1 MNVPAVRTIA
11 IAPVVILGLCLGGA
25 QHAESQPRSRTIGPA
40 VFGGTGTR
48 ADRPGGLDLFGQLFI
63 SYDDDVLADQSAGGP
78 DRPRLANSAERRGG
92 LYPGFW
98 IGLQY
103 ARVGESTDLHMET
116 NHSLNYYPDL
126 ESLTTRYH
134 QASGTFVHRFGS
146 RYNVRARPFAAY
158 SPHYSMRLF
167 LAPLPLD
174 PDRAGSLD
182 GAVLAAP
189 DVDSTIIQRG
199 SFRYGGNAEFRML
212 AARHS
217 TVTVGTSYTK
227 TDLTREPTG
236 NFDVRSIGANVRH
249 AVSGSASLRIGYAL
263 EESTYEG
270 SSTPSTRIQN
280 LNIGIDYRKPLSR
293 SRRSFLRFTTGSII
307 SEQVAGI
314 TEPAEGRRIQAIGSA
329 SLVHQ
334 MGRTWNAVAQY
345 RREVGYLEGFAQPV
359 FSDSANA
366 AVGGLITRR
375 LDLFLDAN
383 YITGTSAIRRD
394 APRFDSYS
402 ASARLRRALNRSL
415 AVYVEYLFY
424 QYNFDEAADRPVGLP
439 RKFNRNGVRVGL
451 SLWLPLTD

>member
-1 MNVPAVRTIA
+1 MELSTPK
-11 IAPVVILGLCLGGA
+11 
-25 QHAESQPRSRTIGPA
+25 SQTQTRSRQIGPA

-48 ADRPGGLDLFGQLFI
+48 ADRPGGLDIFGQLFI
-63 SYDDDVLADQSAGGP
+63 SYDDDVLADQGAGGT
-78 DRPRLANSAERRGG
+78 DRPTSARPAEGRSG
-92 LYPGFW
+92 LYSGFW

-103 ARVGESTDLHMET
+103 AHVGESTNVRLET
-116 NHSLNYYPDL
+116 NNSLNYYPDL
-126 ESLTTRYH
+126 ESLTTSYH
-134 QASGTFVHRFGS
+134 SASATFVQRFSS
-146 RYNVRARPFAAY
+146 RYSMRARPFAAY

-174 PDRAGSLD
+174 PDGAGSLD

-189 DVDSTIIQRG
+189 DVDSTIIQRE

-212 AARHS
+212 AAKHS
-217 TVTVGTSYTK
+217 TVTVGYNYSK
-227 TDLTREPTG
+227 TDLSRDPRG
-236 NFDVRSIGANVRH
+236 SFDVQSIGAYLSHRLTE
-249 AVSGSASLRIGYAL
+249 SATLRVGYAL
-263 EESTYEG
+263 DESTYEA
-270 SSTPSTRIQN
+270 SSVPSTRVQN
-280 LNIGIDYRKPLSR
+280 VNIGIDYRKPLSR

-314 TEPAEGRRIQAIGSA
+314 SEPAEGRRIQAIGSA

-334 MGRTWNAVAQY
+334 MGRTWDARAQY

-375 LDLFLDAN
+375 LDVSLSAN
-383 YITGTSAIRRD
+383 YMTGTSAVRRN

-402 ASARLRRALNRSL
+402 ASARLRRALHRSL

-424 QYNFDEAADRPVGLP
+424 HYNFHELADRPFGLP
-439 RKFNRNGVRVGL
+439 PEFSRNGARVGL
-451 SLWLPLTD
+451 SFWLPLTD